1 MFVCRCH
8 NSALRRTQRRFFG
21 GKFLN
26 LVKLKRFSANSLQH
40 YLLNLLLQW
49 RNWRLR
55 RTRTAKA
62 KATTSNREASRQ
74 SIIIIII
81 RNLFFHATLQ
91 KINYCLVQITRTKK
105 QLHTYENKVN
115 KQQIGSRRRG
125 RRRTNNNKHRG
136 ALRQSTKLNQTNVSI
151 QLCRNLY
158 RAKYILY
165 IQNIYNSEH
174 DYAEVLGVRKHIF
187 EYIF

>member
-1 MFVCRCH
+1 MFAVVITARCDE
-8 NSALRRTQRRFFG
+8 NSVDLFG

-40 YLLNLLLQW
+40 YLLNLVLQW

-62 KATTSNREASRQ
+62 KATTSNREAGRQ

-105 QLHTYENKVN
+105 QLHTYKNKVN

-165 IQNIYNSEH
+165 I
-174 DYAEVLGVRKHIF
+174 
-187 EYIF
+187 